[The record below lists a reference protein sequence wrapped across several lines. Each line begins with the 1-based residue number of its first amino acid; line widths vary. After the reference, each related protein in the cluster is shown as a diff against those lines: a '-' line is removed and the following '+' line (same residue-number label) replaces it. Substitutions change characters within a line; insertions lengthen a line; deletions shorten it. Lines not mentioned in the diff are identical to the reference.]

1 MKLDLLKNEWL
12 DIVFEGRNKSY
23 GAYDL
28 RKSDTK
34 TTTRAFILGAVIFA
48 FLVSI
53 PLLASLIPE
62 SSDDDMNM
70 EYETF
75 RIFI

>member
-28 RKSDTK
+28 RNQTQKQ
-34 TTTRAFILGAVIFA
+34 LHV
-48 FLVSI
+48 
-53 PLLASLIPE
+53 LLYLELLYLLSW
-62 SSDDDMNM
+62 
-70 EYETF
+70 
-75 RIFI
+75 